1 MTGAMMMGK
10 KLLALLCM
18 GLLLVTA
25 GCSLGGQMQTAQEK
39 KEPSLDEKVEAI
51 VADMSLPE
59 KVGQMVMIGVHG
71 TEINDDSRYMLN
83 QYHIGGVIF
92 FDRNL
97 QSAEQTQKFTADLQ
111 AQAAKVPLF
120 IAIDEEG
127 GRVARGRDFI
137 EPPPAA
143 QSLGQAGDNTQAE
156 AWAQKTGSRLKELGI
171 NVNFAPVA
179 DVGQNPREYGTDGQT
194 VAKFVAAAAQGYESA
209 HVIYALKHFPGI
221 GRGTVDSHFERSS
234 ITASKEELA
243 ASDLVPFREIIAHHS
258 PENYMIM
265 ISHLVYPAL
274 DAERTASLSAA
285 VQTGLLRQEL
295 GYNGII
301 ITDSL
306 EMGAVSKYGSF
317 RELGV
322 QAVQAGADIA
332 LVCHEYDH
340 ETDVYL
346 GLLEAAEKGVI
357 SEERINE
364 SVKRIVKMKLLH
376 NS

>member
-1 MTGAMMMGK
+1 MGTSK
-10 KLLALLCM
+10 RFLALTLVILLTLLA
-18 GLLLVTA
+18 
-25 GCSLGGQMQTAQEK
+25 GCGKVSEADETDNKPQT
-39 KEPSLDEKVEAI
+39 LDDKVNAI

-97 QSAEQTQKFTADLQ
+97 QSAEQTKKFTADLQ
-111 AQAAKVPLF
+111 AQASKVPLF

-127 GRVARGRDFI
+127 GPVARGKGFI

-143 QSLGQAGDNTQAE
+143 QSIGQSGDNTQAE
-156 AWAQKTGSRLKELGI
+156 AWAQKTGTRLLDLGI

-179 DVGQNPREYGTDGQT
+179 DVGTNKREYSADGQT

-221 GRGTVDSHFERSS
+221 GRGQVDSHIDRSE
-234 ITASKEELA
+234 IPATKAELMA
-243 ASDLVPFREIIAHHS
+243 QDLVPFKEIIENHS
-258 PENYMIM
+258 PENFMVM
-265 ISHLVYPAL
+265 VSHLVYPAL
-274 DAERTASLSAA
+274 DKDHTASLSAA
-285 VQTGLLRQEL
+285 IQTKLLRQEL
-295 GYNGII
+295 GFNGII

-306 EMGAVSKYGSF
+306 EMGAVSKYGNF

-322 QAVQAGADIA
+322 QAIQAGADIA
-332 LVCHEYDH
+332 LVCHEYPH
-340 ETDVYL
+340 ETEVYL
-346 GLLEAAEKGVI
+346 GILDAAEKGVI
-357 SEERINE
+357 PEARINE
-364 SVKRIVKMKLLH
+364 SVKRIVKMKLLCGGK
-376 NS
+376 N

>member
-1 MTGAMMMGK
+1 MRKIKRFIVLTLAVS
-10 KLLALLCM
+10 LLTL
-18 GLLLVTA
+18 A
-25 GCSLGGQMQTAQEK
+25 GCGKNTVAESSQTET
-39 KEPSLDEKVEAI
+39 LDDKVDAI
-51 VADMSLPE
+51 VSSMSLPE

-71 TEINDDSRYMLN
+71 KEINDDSRYMLN

-97 QSAEQTQKFTADLQ
+97 ESAEQTKKFTADLQ

-127 GRVARGRDFI
+127 GPVARGKGFI
-137 EPPPAA
+137 EPPPSA
-143 QSLGQAGDNTQAE
+143 QSLGQAGDNTKAE
-156 AWAQKTGSRLKELGI
+156 AWAQKTGAFLKDLGI

-179 DVGQNPREYGTDGQT
+179 DVGKNPREYAADGQT

-209 HVIYALKHFPGI
+209 HEIYTLKHFPGI
-221 GRGTVDSHFERSS
+221 GRGTVDSHFERSE
-234 ITASKEELA
+234 IPASKEELMA
-243 ASDLVPFREIIAHHS
+243 QDLVPFKEIIANHS
-258 PENYMIM
+258 PENFMVM

-274 DAERTASLSAA
+274 DKTHTASLSAEI
-285 VQTGLLRQEL
+285 QTKLLRQEL
-295 GYNGII
+295 GFNGVI

-306 EMGAVSKYGSF
+306 EMGAVSKYGDF
-317 RELGV
+317 RSLGV

-346 GLLEAAEKGVI
+346 GLLEAAKNGTI
-357 SEERINE
+357 SEQRIDE

-376 NS
+376 KN